1 MLLSTSSGFVFFH
14 IPKTGGVSTRSLL
27 EKYKDIDYRDY
38 AQTRHWEHDLRN
50 KYDPMHINQNQAKEM
65 YDFSGLTEFTLVREP
80 LERLISLYNY
90 GKQTR
95 RLFKFDEFMRVV
107 AKHYQSPTIYR
118 ELFNSQLYWI
128 TDKTII
134 LKLEDIVKDPIKEF
148 SKLNIDISTF
158 KKINENEKSKY
169 LPTSSEIDFCLD
181 FLTEEYTRLNY
192 KKPKRIS

>member
-80 LERLISLYNY
+80 LQRLISLYNY
-90 GKQTR
+90 GNQSRTFR
-95 RLFKFDEFMRVV
+95 SFDKFMRVV

-134 LKLEDIVKDPIKEF
+134 LKLEDVIKDPIKEF

-192 KKPKRIS
+192 KKPKRIG

>member
-14 IPKTGGVSTRSLL
+14 IPKTGGVSTRATL
-27 EKYKDIDYRDY
+27 EKYKDIDHGDY
-38 AQTRHWEHDLRN
+38 SHTRHWEQDLR
-50 KYDPMHINQNQAKEM
+50 KKFDPMHINQIQAKEM
-65 YDFSGLTEFTLVREP
+65 YDLSKLTEFTLVREP
-80 LERLISLYNY
+80 LQRLVSLYNY
-90 GKQTR
+90 GDQSRTFR
-95 RLFKFDEFMRVV
+95 SFDKFMRVV

-134 LKLEDIVKDPIKEF
+134 LKLEDVIKDPIKEF

-158 KKINENEKSKY
+158 KKINENVKSKY
-169 LPTSSEIDFCLD
+169 LPTPSEIDFCLD

-192 KKPKRIS
+192 KKPKRIR